1 MNRGDRTHVVT
12 FAIALG
18 LVAWLAVVAQAQGP
32 AGAVEYGI
40 GEDLSPDEIAS
51 FNVHPA
57 IPPDGRGLP
66 EGSGTV
72 DEGAAIYEQKCMHC
86 HGSTGREG
94 PFDVLVGPNDPYM
107 GADSTRN
114 IGNYWPYATTVYDF
128 ISRAMPFD
136 APGSLSPDEV
146 YAVTAWL
153 LHQNEI
159 VDADAEMNAESLPDV
174 DMPARD
180 LFHPDPRWV
189 VEGPP

>member
-1 MNRGDRTHVVT
+1 LVT
-12 FAIALG
+12 LVLVLGIVGLLAL
-18 LVAWLAVVAQAQGP
+18 VAQAQGP
-32 AGAVEYGI
+32 AGGVEYGL
-40 GEDLSPDEIAS
+40 GEGLAPEAIAS
-51 FNVHPA
+51 FNIHPA

-66 EGSGTV
+66 EGSGSV
-72 DEGAAIYEQKCMHC
+72 DEGATVYQQKCAHC
-86 HGSTGREG
+86 HGSSGREG
-94 PFDVLVGPNDPYM
+94 PFDVLVGPDDPYM

-114 IGNYWPYATTVYDF
+114 IGNFWPYATTVYDF

-159 VDADAEMNAESLPDV
+159 VGADAVMNAESLPQV
-174 DMPARD
+174 EMPARD